1 MDRRGSGFKKTFSDY
16 RQKVFSCMTEIKVSA
31 AGRTLEIGG
40 KDTFSLTVILYLLA
54 MASIAIKKELFSTS
68 IFRNSLVAFLQ

>member
-1 MDRRGSGFKKTFSDY
+1 MDAQSAKGFFMYDSNKSVRCGADLGDRR
-16 RQKVFSCMTEIKVSA
+16 
-31 AGRTLEIGG
+31 

>member
-1 MDRRGSGFKKTFSDY
+1 
-16 RQKVFSCMTEIKVSA
+16 MTEIKVSA
-31 AGRTLEIGG
+31 AGRTLEIVG

>member
-1 MDRRGSGFKKTFSDY
+1 MYDRNKSVRCRADLGDRR
-16 RQKVFSCMTEIKVSA
+16 
-31 AGRTLEIGG
+31 

-68 IFRNSLVAFLQ
+68 IVRNSLVAFLQ

>member
-1 MDRRGSGFKKTFSDY
+1 
-16 RQKVFSCMTEIKVSA
+16 MTEIKVSA

-54 MASIAIKKELFSTS
+54 MASIAIKKELSQPASSGILWWRFYN
-68 IFRNSLVAFLQ
+68 RCL

>member
-1 MDRRGSGFKKTFSDY
+1 MA
-16 RQKVFSCMTEIKVSA
+16 EIKVSA

-40 KDTFSLTVILYLLA
+40 KDTFSLIVILYLLA

>member
-1 MDRRGSGFKKTFSDY
+1 MYDRNKSVRCGADLGY
-16 RQKVFSCMTEIKVSA
+16 R
-31 AGRTLEIGG
+31 R

>member
-1 MDRRGSGFKKTFSDY
+1 MDAQSAKGFFMYDRNKSVRCGADLGDRR
-16 RQKVFSCMTEIKVSA
+16 
-31 AGRTLEIGG
+31 
-40 KDTFSLTVILYLLA
+40 KDTFSLTVNLYLLA

>member
-16 RQKVFSCMTEIKVSA
+16 RQKFFFMYDRNKSVRCGA
-31 AGRTLEIGG
+31 DLGDRR